1 MTNELVFMTLATGI
15 LSALATGLGAFPVAL
30 ADTKT
35 PNLRGLGTAFAAG
48 MMLAASVL
56 CLLPEG
62 WENSPGATT
71 GGVVLGALGVWLA
84 ESFLEKPTEASPQ
97 SKQGRRGVLL
107 FLVMFLHSIPEGTAI
122 GVGFAT
128 GDFKFGLTTAL
139 AISIHNIPE
148 GIAISLSMHAAGASL
163 ARCFWL
169 SVLSSLP
176 QPIVALPALYLTAH
190 FQALLPW
197 GLGFAAGAMIFVAL
211 WELLPDALTDCGRI
225 RTSTGTALGFGTMA
239 LATWL
244 LNYSI

>member
-1 MTNELVFMTLATGI
+1 MTNDLVFMTLATGI

-48 MMLAASVL
+48 MMLAASAI

-62 WENSPGATT
+62 WENSPGATS
-71 GGVVLGALGVWLA
+71 GGMFLGVVAVWLA
-84 ESFLEKPTEASPQ
+84 ERFLDKPSPSQ
-97 SKQGRRGVLL
+97 SKQGRRGLLL
-107 FLVMFLHSIPEGTAI
+107 FMVMFLHSIPEGTAI

-148 GIAISLSMHAAGASL
+148 GIAISLSMFAAGASL

-197 GLGFAAGAMIFVAL
+197 GLGFAAGAMIFVAS
-211 WELLPDALTDCGRI
+211 WELLPDAVTDCGRL
-225 RTSTGTALGFGTMA
+225 RTSAGTSLGFGAMA
-239 LATWL
+239 LSTWV
-244 LNYSI
+244 LNHTL

>member
-1 MTNELVFMTLATGI
+1 MTLATGI

-30 ADTKT
+30 TDAKT
-35 PNLRGLGTAFAAG
+35 PSLRGLGTAFAAG
-48 MMLAASVL
+48 MMLAASGIVL
-56 CLLPEG
+56 IPEG
-62 WENSPGATT
+62 WQKNSGATV
-71 GGVVLGALGVWLA
+71 GGIGLGILSVWIA
-84 ESFLEKPTEASPQ
+84 ERFLDKPDSTAAGSQ
-97 SKQGRRGVLL
+97 QRRRGLLL
-107 FLVMFLHSIPEGTAI
+107 FLVMFFHSIPEGTAI

-176 QPIVALPALYLTAH
+176 QPLVALPALYLTSH

-211 WELLPDALTDCGRI
+211 WELLPDAVTDCGGR
-225 RTSTGTALGFGTMA
+225 RTALGTALGFIAMM
-239 LATWL
+239 LSTWL
-244 LNYSI
+244 LNRAL

>member
-1 MTNELVFMTLATGI
+1 MTNDLVIMTLATGI

-30 ADTKT
+30 ANTHT
-35 PNLRGLGTAFAAG
+35 PSLRGLGTAFAAG

-56 CLLPEG
+56 CLIPEG
-62 WENSPGATT
+62 WETNSIATAA
-71 GGVVLGALGVWLA
+71 GMLLGALGVWLA
-84 ESFLEKPTEASPQ
+84 ERFLDRPTEASPQ
-97 SKQGRRGVLL
+97 SRQGRRGLLL

-148 GIAISLSMHAAGASL
+148 GIAISLSMFAAGASL
-163 ARCFWL
+163 WRCFWL

-176 QPIVALPALYLTAH
+176 QPIVALPALYLTSH

-197 GLGFAAGAMIFVAL
+197 GLGFAAGAMVFVAV

-225 RTSTGTALGFGTMA
+225 RTSTGTAFGFGAMA
-239 LATWL
+239 LSTWL
-244 LNYSI
+244 LNTSL